1 MNPPPQNAF
10 RLIAE
15 HKGLTVE
22 MSNACIVFPI
32 LQSGSLQQHRVS
44 FVKSYFIY
52 FVTISSYAGV
62 GAAPFPY
69 GLNSALC
76 RPSGDV

>member
-10 RLIAE
+10 RLIVE
-15 HKGLTVE
+15 HKGLSVE

-32 LQSGSLQQHRVS
+32 MQSGSPQRNRVS

-52 FVTISSYAGV
+52 FVTISSYTGV
-62 GAAPFPY
+62 GTAPFSY
-69 GLNSALC
+69 GLNSAL
-76 RPSGDV
+76 